1 MCVELQIA
9 PMHMLPTEPESWDD
23 ITSEMLAYL
32 SERAADTEEQETR
45 ERLRR
50 ELGS

>member
-9 PMHMLPTEPESWDD
+9 PMHMVPSEPDSWDE
-23 ITSEMLAYL
+23 ITEEMVRYL
-32 SERAADTEEQETR
+32 SERSADNEELETR